1 MKNSVFMMLLILV
14 PQITSVPAQSPSSK
28 AAQLQPQ
35 LPTLEKDK
43 ATRLPDSD
51 ILWYDARELMIEGK
65 GWQDTEEFY
74 DRLPARAKGVV
85 RDPVWQLSQNSA
97 GICARFTTDA
107 TVIKARWTLRDEQ
120 LALEHMPA
128 TGVSGV
134 DLYIRTE
141 DGGWGWLAVG
151 RPSQYPTN
159 QKDLVGGLPPGWH
172 EFLLYLPLYNGVS
185 SVQVGIAPKHS
196 IAKAPP
202 RPAEHAKPICFY
214 GTSIVQGGCASRPG
228 MVHTAILGR
237 CLDWPVINLGF
248 SGNGPMELEL
258 ARLMAELDPAV
269 YVIDCL
275 PNMEPA
281 QVMERAVPFVKI
293 LRQARP
299 ETPIVLVENIAY
311 QGSPYLPG
319 RYGAYTSKNVAL
331 RQAYQQMIE
340 AGIKGVLLLPCENLL
355 SHDGDSTVDGTHPTD
370 LGFMRMADA
379 MEPFLRQAL
388 SVRPQAKGKSP
399 DE

>member
-1 MKNSVFMMLLILV
+1 MKRFLFALLLILS
-14 PQITSVPAQSPSSK
+14 PQLTHAPAQAPSAK

-35 LPTLEKDK
+35 SPAIEKDK
-43 ATRLPDSD
+43 AVRFPDSD
-51 ILWYDARELMIEGK
+51 VLWYDARELVIEGK
-65 GWQDTEEFY
+65 GWQDTEEFF
-74 DRLPARAKGVV
+74 DRLPARAKGIV

-97 GICARFTTDA
+97 GICVRFTTDA
-107 TVIKARWTLRDEQ
+107 TAIKARWTLRDEQ

-134 DLYIRTE
+134 DLYVRTE

-159 QKDLVGGLPPGWH
+159 QKDLVGGLPPAWH
-172 EFLLYLPLYNGVS
+172 EFLLYLPLYNGVT

-202 RPAEHAKPICFY
+202 RPPERVRPICFY

-237 CLDWPVINLGF
+237 RLDWPVINLGF

-281 QVMERAVPFVKI
+281 QVTERAGHFVKI
-293 LRQARP
+293 LRDARP

-319 RYGAYTSKNVAL
+319 RYGAYTSKNAAL
-331 RQAYQQMIE
+331 RQAYQRMIE
-340 AGIKGVLLLPCENLL
+340 AGVRGLLYLPCENLL
-355 SHDGDSTVDGTHPTD
+355 GHDQEATVDGTHPTD

-388 SVRPQAKGKSP
+388 SVRPKAKGKSP

>member
-1 MKNSVFMMLLILV
+1 MTNRCIFTALLILLMQF
-14 PQITSVPAQSPSSK
+14 PSAHAQSPPGMAARLEAQSPVIDK
-28 AAQLQPQ
+28 A
-35 LPTLEKDK
+35 T

-51 ILWYDARELMIEGK
+51 ILWYDIRELVIEGK

-85 RDPVWQLSQNSA
+85 RDPVWKLSRDSA
-97 GICARFTTDA
+97 GICARFATDA
-107 TVIKARWTLRDEQ
+107 KNLKVRWSLRDEE

-128 TGVSGV
+128 TGVSGL

-151 RPSQYPTN
+151 RPSKYPAN
-159 QKDLVGGLPPGWH
+159 QKDLIGGLPPGWH

-185 SVQVGIAPKHS
+185 SVQVGIAPAYS

-202 RPAEHAKPICFY
+202 RPAEQIKSICFY

-237 CLDWPVINLGF
+237 RLDRPVINLGF
-248 SGNGPMELEL
+248 SGNGPMELEM

-269 YVIDCL
+269 YVIDSL
-275 PNMEPA
+275 PNMESA
-281 QVMERAVPFVKI
+281 QVTERAVPFVKI

-299 ETPIVLVENIAY
+299 ATPIVLVENIAY
-311 QGSPYLPG
+311 QGGPYLPG
-319 RYGAYTSKNVAL
+319 RFGAYTSKNSAL
-331 RQAYQQMIE
+331 RQAYQQMVE
-340 AGIKGVLLLPCENLL
+340 VGMRGVFYLGCENLL
-355 SHDGDSTVDGTHPTD
+355 GHDQEATVDGTHPTD

-379 MEPFLRQAL
+379 MEPILCQAL
-388 SVRPQAKGKSP
+388 GIKPSPASKGTN
-399 DE
+399 